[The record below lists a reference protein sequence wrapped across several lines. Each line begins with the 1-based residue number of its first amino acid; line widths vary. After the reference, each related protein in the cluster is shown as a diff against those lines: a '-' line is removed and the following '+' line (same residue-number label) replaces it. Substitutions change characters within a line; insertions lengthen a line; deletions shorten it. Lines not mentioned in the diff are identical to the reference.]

1 MEELLE
7 EERLALAL
15 LMVNIEGKTLVKKY
29 LANLLLNVIHSG
41 K

>member
-15 LMVNIEGKTLVKKY
+15 LMVNIERKTLVKKN